1 VDRIDLKILD
11 QLQKVPGISTSDL
24 AHHVGLSSVPCW
36 RRIKRLEETGAI
48 RERAVILEPKAMGL
62 AVSVFAE
69 VRLRQHDEE
78 TLEALEQAVRDRPE
92 IVECFSMSGQ
102 QDYIL
107 RILVRDVEQYEV
119 LLKKVLLHLPAVAS
133 INSSFA
139 LKTIKLTTQIPIL
152 AP

>member
-1 VDRIDLKILD
+1 MILNPKI
-11 QLQKVPGISTSDL
+11 
-24 AHHVGLSSVPCW
+24 
-36 RRIKRLEETGAI
+36 
-48 RERAVILEPKAMGL
+48 MGL
-62 AVSVFAE
+62 GVSVFAE
-69 VRLRQHDEE
+69 VRLRQHDED
-78 TLEALEQAVRDRPE
+78 TLETFENEVRGRPE

-139 LKTIKLTTQIPIL
+139 LKKIKLTTQIPL
-152 AP
+152 TY

>member
-1 VDRIDLKILD
+1 MDRTDLKILD
-11 QLQKVPGISTSDL
+11 TLQRVPGISNADL
-24 AHHVGLSSVPCW
+24 GQKVGLSNVPCW
-36 RRIKRLEETGAI
+36 RRLKRLEEAGAI
-48 RERAVILEPKAMGL
+48 LERAVILDPKIMGL
-62 AVSVFAE
+62 GVSVFAE
-69 VRLRQHDEE
+69 VRLRQHDED
-78 TLEALEQAVRDRPE
+78 TLESFENEVRDRPE

-139 LKTIKLTTQIPIL
+139 LKKIKLTTQIPL
-152 AP
+152 TY

>member
-1 VDRIDLKILD
+1 MDRTDLKILD
-11 QLQKVPGISTSDL
+11 TLQRVPGISNADL
-24 AHHVGLSSVPCW
+24 GEKVGLSNVPCW
-36 RRIKRLEETGAI
+36 RRLKRLEEAGAI
-48 RERAVILEPKAMGL
+48 LERAVILDPKIMGL
-62 AVSVFAE
+62 GVSVFAE
-69 VRLRQHDEE
+69 VRLRQHDED
-78 TLEALEQAVRDRPE
+78 TLESFENEVRDRPE

-139 LKTIKLTTQIPIL
+139 LKKIKLTTQIPL
-152 AP
+152 TY

>member
-1 VDRIDLKILD
+1 VDRTDLKILD
-11 QLQKVPGISTSDL
+11 TLQRVPGISNADL
-24 AHHVGLSSVPCW
+24 GEKVGLSNVPCW
-36 RRIKRLEETGAI
+36 RRLKRLEEAGAI
-48 RERAVILEPKAMGL
+48 LERAVILDPKIMGL
-62 AVSVFAE
+62 GVSVFAE
-69 VRLRQHDEE
+69 VRLRQHDED
-78 TLEALEQAVRDRPE
+78 TLESFENEVRDRPE

-139 LKTIKLTTQIPIL
+139 LKKIKLTTQIPL
-152 AP
+152 TY

>member
-1 VDRIDLKILD
+1 MDRTDLKILD
-11 QLQKVPGISTSDL
+11 TLQRMPGISTADL
-24 AHHVGLSSVPCW
+24 ADAVGLSNVPCW
-36 RRIKRLEETGAI
+36 RRLKRLEETGAI
-48 RERAVILEPKAMGL
+48 RERAVILDPKIMGL

-78 TLEALEQAVRDRPE
+78 TLEAFEQSVRDLPE

-107 RILVRDVEQYEV
+107 RVMVRDVEQYEA
-119 LLKKVLLHLPAVAS
+119 LLKKALLHLPAVAS

-139 LKTIKLTTQIPIL
+139 LKTIKLTTRIPIY
-152 AP
+152 PQ